1 MAKCEICGS
10 NIMGESHRIETDGA
24 IMIVC
29 GRCSRLGRPARE
41 AIPAQVPARG
51 PSETTMHVYRRQAT
65 VVPDDELVLREDYAS
80 VLRKA
85 REVAGLTQEQLGMKV
100 NEKSSVVGKLE
111 SGKLKP
117 SEALAKKLEHLM
129 KIRLFEKDGM

>member
-10 NIMGESHRIETDGA
+10 NIIGESHRIEIDGA
-24 IMIVC
+24 IMVVC
-29 GRCSRLGRPARE
+29 GRCSRLGRPVRE
-41 AIPAQVPARG
+41 AIPVSAPARG
-51 PSETTMHVYRRQAT
+51 PSETTMHIYRRPAA
-65 VVPDDELVLREDYAS
+65 VVPDEELVLREDYAA

-85 REVAGLTQEQLGMKV
+85 RETSGLTQEQLGMKV

-117 SEALAKKLEHLM
+117 SVALAKKLEHLM
-129 KIRLFEKDGM
+129 KIRLFETDSS

>member
-10 NIMGESHRIETDGA
+10 NIMGESHRIEIDGA
-24 IMIVC
+24 IMVVC

-41 AIPAQVPARG
+41 ALPTPTINRG
-51 PSETTMHVYRRQAT
+51 PSDPVMHVYRRAAA
-65 VVPDDELVLREDYAS
+65 VVPDEALILREDYAA

-85 REVAGLTQEQLGMKV
+85 RETSGLTQEQLGMKL

-117 SEALAKKLEHLM
+117 SVALAKKLEHLM
-129 KIRLFEKDGM
+129 KIRLFETETT